1 MSFDAQTIIH
11 AWRDESYR
19 ASLSDA
25 ERAQIP
31 VAPEG
36 AATMSDEELGQAA
49 GGVGALPLPAPVD
62 GIVGGVVECVL
73 DRVDQIGASVRQP

>member
-1 MSFDAQTIIH
+1 MSLDAQTIIH

-31 VAPEG
+31 VAPDG
-36 AATMSDEELGQAA
+36 AASMSDEELEQAA
-49 GGVGALPLPAPVD
+49 GGFCPLPLPAPVGD
-62 GIVGGVVECVL
+62 LVGGVIDSAL
-73 DRVDQIGASVRQP
+73 DRVNQSVGHAQP